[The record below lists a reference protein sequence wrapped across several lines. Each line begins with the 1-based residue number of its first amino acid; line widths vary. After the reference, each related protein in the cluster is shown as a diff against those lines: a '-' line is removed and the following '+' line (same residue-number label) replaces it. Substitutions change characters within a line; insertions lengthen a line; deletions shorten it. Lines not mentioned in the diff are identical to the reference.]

1 MDLSRLRVFQAVA
14 DEGSFSRAARAL
26 FLSQPAVTQHIQA
39 LEAELGVPLF
49 DRLGRR
55 TTLTPAGATLAQF
68 VPQIMGMVRAA
79 EAAAREAGGEAS
91 RTLRLGVSE
100 TLATY
105 VLPPL
110 LGELQHRLPDTELRL
125 QVGDSA
131 ELLVA
136 LLNNKVEL
144 TFWLREASHPQLEQ
158 TELASDPLV
167 WVLPAD
173 DPMGHAPT
181 LPPRAFMDR
190 RLILRERNSA
200 ARRVIEALLER
211 ENAFPPDV
219 LEMDNLE
226 AIKRSVEVGFG
237 VSIAP
242 RSAVL
247 REMEAGL
254 LCVVPLDAPDAQIT
268 SSYAKYVGRRLSAP
282 ARAFVDVLEAL
293 VRDKSPASPL
303 LAHA

>member
-1 MDLSRLRVFQAVA
+1 MDLARLRVFQAVA
-14 DEGSFSRAARAL
+14 DEGSFSRAARTL
-26 FLSQPAVTQHIQA
+26 FLSQPAVTQHIRA

-55 TTLTPAGATLAQF
+55 TTLTPAGESLAQH
-68 VPQIMGMVRAA
+68 VPQILGMVRAA

-110 LGELQHRLPDTELRL
+110 LRDLQRRRPDTELRL
-125 QVGDSA
+125 TVGDSA

-136 LLNNKVEL
+136 LLNNDVEL
-144 TFWLREASHPQLEQ
+144 AFWLREAAHPQLEQ
-158 TELASDPLV
+158 SELASEPLV
-167 WVLPAD
+167 WLLPPD
-173 DPMGHAPT
+173 DPRGHVAS
-181 LPPRAFMDR
+181 LPPNAFPGR
-190 RLILRERNSA
+190 RLILRGTNSA
-200 ARRVIEALLER
+200 ARRVIQALLER
-211 ENAFPPDV
+211 EGAFPTDV

-242 RSAVL
+242 RSAVQ
-247 REMEAGL
+247 RELDAGT
-254 LCVVPLDAPDAQIT
+254 LCVVPLDAPEAQIT
-268 SSYAKYVGRRLSAP
+268 SSWARYAGRRLSAP
-282 ARAFVDVLEAL
+282 ARVFVDVLETL
-293 VRDKSPASPL
+293 KRPRP
-303 LAHA
+303 